1 MPKMP
6 NKGWNW
12 LDRLT
17 SHGKLRTR
25 LLCIYFLLI
34 LLPLGAFSLYTN
46 FRVRRV
52 VQQQTLAAA
61 QNAFD
66 DTFLAVERVWTQ
78 LDGVIDILATDPL
91 IYAAASNDPGDF
103 TTIKRLQDSDQ
114 LALTFEQLR
123 ILSGVDRIQLYVNND
138 YSYANDLNNIIQV
151 SEVGQSQWVLQA
163 SGESGRCW
171 FAPCDFA
178 DQPSGGQGW
187 FSSVQTIYNP
197 RSIHEPLAM
206 VRADVQNDRLQLLLN
221 GSSVT
226 ENGLL
231 LIMRGQEILLASDS
245 AQKIPDLGQLAQAL
259 GASRPQAWDT
269 AESGGTDYYV
279 QRRALNAR
287 GWEIACI
294 LPARD
299 IYRPGNQLSAEML
312 LIAAVVTVIAY
323 LLAYALSSA
332 TLDRLSLLT
341 RTMQTVQHGDTAV
354 RLAPA
359 GDDEIAQLIGSFNQ
373 MMDQIDTLMEEKLA
387 QGQQIKSLELRALQ
401 AQINPHFLYNSLD
414 LVNCTAISHNIPEI
428 SRVVNALSKFYRI
441 SLSKGREVIPLRDE
455 LKHAGLYLQI
465 QNMRFDDRIRVQ
477 WDLDPAADD
486 CQVIKIILQPIIEN
500 AVIHGL
506 FETPSKAGTISI
518 TTRRAG
524 DALRII
530 IQDDGAGMDE
540 ETLRANFT
548 ASAPGTLSD
557 TTGGYGVRN
566 IHDRIKLAYGD
577 AYGLLCESTPGAGTT
592 VTVCLPAIDPKAQ

>member
-25 LLCIYFLLI
+25 LLCIYFLLV

-46 FRVRRV
+46 VRVRRV
-52 VQQQTLAAA
+52 VQQQTLSAA

-138 YSYANDLNNIIQV
+138 YSYANDLNNIIQL

-178 DQPSGGQGW
+178 NQPPGGQGW

-245 AQKIPDLGQLAQAL
+245 AQKIPDLSQLAQAL
-259 GASRPQAWDT
+259 GAARPQTWDT

-279 QRRALNAR
+279 QRRALNER

-332 TLDRLSLLT
+332 TLDRLSL
-341 RTMQTVQHGDTAV
+341 
-354 RLAPA
+354 
-359 GDDEIAQLIGSFNQ
+359 
-373 MMDQIDTLMEEKLA
+373 
-387 QGQQIKSLELRALQ
+387 
-401 AQINPHFLYNSLD
+401 
-414 LVNCTAISHNIPEI
+414 
-428 SRVVNALSKFYRI
+428 
-441 SLSKGREVIPLRDE
+441 SKGREVIPLRDE

-465 QNMRFDDRIRVQ
+465 QNMRFDDRIRVR

-506 FETPSKAGTISI
+506 FETPSKAGTLSI

-530 IQDDGAGMDE
+530 IQDDGVGMDE

-548 ASAPGTLSD
+548 ASAPGALSD
-557 TTGGYGVRN
+557 TSGGYGVRN

-577 AYGLLCESTPGAGTT
+577 AYGLLCESTPGTGTT